1 MSFNIIYSK
10 FEQFKFF
17 EFFIILTP
25 LPIAKSW
32 LAHLRH
38 WVVQVGGGVARA
50 AGGAGV
56 GAAVPRPGLG
66 LREAGVHLGVSV
78 GASGS
83 LPQID

>member
-1 MSFNIIYSK
+1 M
-10 FEQFKFF
+10 
-17 EFFIILTP
+17 
-25 LPIAKSW
+25 
-32 LAHLRH
+32 
-38 WVVQVGGGVARA
+38 QVGGGVARA

-83 LPQID
+83 LNRLIGEVKVVQAAIRHYAKQTACPL